1 MSKAQPST
9 AKLGDLVDAAREALE
24 PLRGLK
30 LTSSVA
36 YAGAN
41 LLKQVLPWAS
51 RELLLECMFPK
62 VLQGKEIDDRLVL
75 DRARNVVAAL
85 TGGIS

>member
-62 VLQGKEIDDRLVL
+62 VLQGRIVDTGLID
-75 DRARNVVAAL
+75 DRARNTIAAL